1 MLRGRGILSVVARR
15 VRRVLLLR
23 REWLTPMEMRLVRL
37 EEFGLADEHRVD
49 HVPSF
54 WKTLPRILP
63 RNEVGPDDVLI
74 DFGSGMGRVVVLAAK
89 RYPFRR
95 IIGVEISQQM
105 HEIARRNVE
114 RNRRHMRC
122 TEIELVNADVIDYTV
137 PDDVTVA
144 YLYNPFTGPV
154 FEHLV
159 GELER
164 SVERNPRELR
174 IIYLYPS
181 EETQLLASGRISLV
195 RSTQA
200 GRRSD
205 ASPQSSVRLYTLRPA
220 SDRVPTT

>member
-1 MLRGRGILSVVARR
+1 
-15 VRRVLLLR
+15 
-23 REWLTPMEMRLVRL
+23 MEMRLVRL

-137 PDDVTVA
+137 PDDVTNA
-144 YLYNPFTGPV
+144 I
-154 FEHLV
+154 H
-159 GELER
+159 
-164 SVERNPRELR
+164 
-174 IIYLYPS
+174 
-181 EETQLLASGRISLV
+181 ASSGS
-195 RSTQA
+195 STCTPA
-200 GRRSD
+200 RRRSYWPRA
-205 ASPQSSVRLYTLRPA
+205 ASAWCEVPRPGGGATLRLSHRSGSTRYGPP
-220 SDRVPTT
+220 PTESKRRKTGRTRRTRH